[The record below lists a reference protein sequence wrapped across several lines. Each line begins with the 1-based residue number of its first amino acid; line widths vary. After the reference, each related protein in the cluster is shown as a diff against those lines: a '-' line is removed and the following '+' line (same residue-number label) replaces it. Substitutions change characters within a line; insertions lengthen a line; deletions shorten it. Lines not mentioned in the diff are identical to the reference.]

1 MNTVSVCLL
10 IVRHST
16 NNSVHRILY
25 RLKNFPQRYPRATKS
40 SSMRARL
47 EHPKNRTPPECV
59 LCKCRYLPV
68 TKDVGIEPTAPKGCP
83 GDVLTNDVL
92 LLESN
97 QRLQHYECCALP
109 TELSSGLDM
118 GIEPMHADYSSAALP
133 SELIKVPD
141 ILLRQNPYHGTHD
154 TQRAVRRWSGGISYS
169 TVVPLSSGSYAY

>member
-1 MNTVSVCLL
+1 MLQNLHPCVRALSIQKTERLQSACYASVDT
-10 IVRHST
+10 IQ
-16 NNSVHRILY
+16 
-25 RLKNFPQRYPRATKS
+25 FPR
-40 SSMRARL
+40 
-47 EHPKNRTPPECV
+47 N
-59 LCKCRYLPV
+59 
-68 TKDVGIEPTAPKGCP
+68 VGVEPTAPKGCP

-169 TVVPLSSGSYAY
+169 TVVPLSSGIYAY